1 MKAST
6 RAFVDEIKEKMQQQ
20 KDNGPIVKNVDDL
33 WPNSGH
39 IEING
44 NILELMPEYR
54 VKKEVK
60 LPYFRAINDMSK
72 YQLKSTLKPWG
83 AVSEEQKII
92 KKDNNLKTSKE
103 KRRQKYLTN
112 KLKNGKNKTD
122 ANSVI

>member
-6 RAFVDEIKEKMQQQ
+6 RAFIDEIKEKMQQQ

-39 IEING
+39 IETNS
-44 NILELMPEYR
+44 NIIKLMPEYR
-54 VKKEVK
+54 VKKEIK
-60 LPYFRAINDMSK
+60 LTYFRGNNDMSK

-83 AVSEEQKII
+83 AVSEEEKML
-92 KKDNNLKTSKE
+92 KKNNNLKASKE